1 MTVLPWAARYLVKL
15 REAQPELVDRAVAR
29 LLDEDSE
36 LLWSVVL
43 SAYLDGEINL
53 GKSAELLGLHE
64 LELRDRFIELGVPLR
79 TGPANL
85 EEARAEAG
93 ALEAWLSHKPQPAGS

>member
-1 MTVLPWAARYLVKL
+1 MKSLPWAIKHLAKL
-15 REAQPELVDRAVAR
+15 RESQPELVDRAIVR
-29 LLDEDSE
+29 LLDENRE
-36 LLWSVVL
+36 LRWPLVV

-64 LELRDRFIELGVPLR
+64 LELRDRFIELGIPLR

-85 EEARAEAG
+85 TEAQAEVDAF
-93 ALEAWLSHKPQPAGS
+93 AAWLSQDPAAAG